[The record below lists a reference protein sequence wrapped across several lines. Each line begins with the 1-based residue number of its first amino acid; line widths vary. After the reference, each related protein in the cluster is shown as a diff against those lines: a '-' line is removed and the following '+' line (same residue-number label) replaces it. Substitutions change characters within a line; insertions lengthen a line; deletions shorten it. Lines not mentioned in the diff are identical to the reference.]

1 MRTLLFLH
9 LLGAAIWVGGHLVL
23 ALGILPGALR
33 RRDPQAIR
41 AFEQVYERIGIP
53 ALLLQ
58 VVSGLWLASLWLP
71 FDHWFGATPV
81 ARALQLKLLLLAA
94 TAALGVHARLRLIPN
109 LNAESLPKL
118 AGTSPRSPWWACVS
132 SRSDRV
138 SVSAAPSEHAHMK
151 KGAGG
156 ALFHTVVVNES
167 MAFSVGLP
175 QPLGDFVL
183 ELHPLLLQPLQR
195 QVVEG
200 FATALDLVDALVEA
214 LIVRRQ
220 ASEVGVVAMKLLQFG
235 MKIRKLP
242 GKRMLLERHDGPPL
256 TLYTTPPD

>member
-81 ARALQLKLLLLAA
+81 ARAL
-94 TAALGVHARLRLIPN
+94 P
-109 LNAESLPKL
+109 
-118 AGTSPRSPWWACVS
+118 VS
-132 SRSDRV
+132 YT
-138 SVSAAPSEHAHMK
+138 H
-151 KGAGG
+151 
-156 ALFHTVVVNES
+156 
-167 MAFSVGLP
+167 
-175 QPLGDFVL
+175 
-183 ELHPLLLQPLQR
+183 
-195 QVVEG
+195 
-200 FATALDLVDALVEA
+200 
-214 LIVRRQ
+214 
-220 ASEVGVVAMKLLQFG
+220 
-235 MKIRKLP
+235 
-242 GKRMLLERHDGPPL
+242 L
-256 TLYTTPPD
+256 TLPTIIPECRSRWSPYH

>member
-71 FDHWFGATPV
+71 FDHWFGATSV

-94 TAALGVHARLRLIPN
+94 TAALGVHARPRLIPN
-109 LNAESLPKL
+109 LDAESLPKL
-118 AGTSPRSPWWACVS
+118 GWHI
-132 SRSDRV
+132 
-138 SVSAAPSEHAHMK
+138 AAITLVGLGFVAVGQSFRF
-151 KGAGG
+151 GG
-156 ALFHTVVVNES
+156 AF
-167 MAFSVGLP
+167 
-175 QPLGDFVL
+175 
-183 ELHPLLLQPLQR
+183 
-195 QVVEG
+195 
-200 FATALDLVDALVEA
+200 
-214 LIVRRQ
+214 
-220 ASEVGVVAMKLLQFG
+220 
-235 MKIRKLP
+235 
-242 GKRMLLERHDGPPL
+242 
-256 TLYTTPPD
+256 

>member
-81 ARALQLKLLLLAA
+81 AVPCNSSCCSWR
-94 TAALGVHARLRLIPN
+94 RP
-109 LNAESLPKL
+109 P
-118 AGTSPRSPWWACVS
+118 PWACM
-132 SRSDRV
+132 R
-138 SVSAAPSEHAHMK
+138 ACA
-151 KGAGG
+151 
-156 ALFHTVVVNES
+156 
-167 MAFSVGLP
+167 
-175 QPLGDFVL
+175 
-183 ELHPLLLQPLQR
+183 
-195 QVVEG
+195 
-200 FATALDLVDALVEA
+200 
-214 LIVRRQ
+214 
-220 ASEVGVVAMKLLQFG
+220 
-235 MKIRKLP
+235 
-242 GKRMLLERHDGPPL
+242 
-256 TLYTTPPD
+256 

>member
-94 TAALGVHARLRLIPN
+94 TAALTRAGPGAPAYTRRSCSPPFSSSKSEVKTSSTQKDVVAFN
-109 LNAESLPKL
+109 TSVVKSLP
-118 AGTSPRSPWWACVS
+118 T
-132 SRSDRV
+132 
-138 SVSAAPSEHAHMK
+138 
-151 KGAGG
+151 
-156 ALFHTVVVNES
+156 
-167 MAFSVGLP
+167 
-175 QPLGDFVL
+175 
-183 ELHPLLLQPLQR
+183 
-195 QVVEG
+195 
-200 FATALDLVDALVEA
+200 
-214 LIVRRQ
+214 
-220 ASEVGVVAMKLLQFG
+220 
-235 MKIRKLP
+235 
-242 GKRMLLERHDGPPL
+242 
-256 TLYTTPPD
+256 

>member
-81 ARALQLKLLLLAA
+81 ARA
-94 TAALGVHARLRLIPN
+94 
-109 LNAESLPKL
+109 
-118 AGTSPRSPWWACVS
+118 
-132 SRSDRV
+132 
-138 SVSAAPSEHAHMK
+138 
-151 KGAGG
+151 
-156 ALFHTVVVNES
+156 
-167 MAFSVGLP
+167 

>member
-58 VVSGLWLASLWLP
+58 VVSGLWLP

-109 LNAESLPKL
+109 LDAESLPKL
-118 AGTSPRSPWWACVS
+118 GWHI
-132 SRSDRV
+132 
-138 SVSAAPSEHAHMK
+138 AAITLVGLGFVAVGQSFRF
-151 KGAGG
+151 GG
-156 ALFHTVVVNES
+156 AF
-167 MAFSVGLP
+167 
-175 QPLGDFVL
+175 
-183 ELHPLLLQPLQR
+183 
-195 QVVEG
+195 
-200 FATALDLVDALVEA
+200 
-214 LIVRRQ
+214 
-220 ASEVGVVAMKLLQFG
+220 
-235 MKIRKLP
+235 
-242 GKRMLLERHDGPPL
+242 
-256 TLYTTPPD
+256 

>member
-71 FDHWFGATPV
+71 FDHWFGATSV
-81 ARALQLKLLLLAA
+81 ARALRLKLLLLAA

-109 LNAESLPKL
+109 LDAESLPKL
-118 AGTSPRSPWWACVS
+118 GWHI
-132 SRSDRV
+132 
-138 SVSAAPSEHAHMK
+138 AAITLVGLGFVAVGQSFRF
-151 KGAGG
+151 GG
-156 ALFHTVVVNES
+156 ALFHAVVVNES

-200 FATALDLVDALVEA
+200 FATALDLIDALVEA